1 MRRRDFLNVAT
12 AAAGSVLL
20 TKFGLLGH
28 EKHAGHQADAHGRI
42 YTSPAEAMKSP
53 REELAYV
60 VATYAG
66 TKVSKPD
73 FLATVD
79 LDPASKTFSQVVH
92 RAAMPHVGDELH
104 HFGWNA
110 CGSCH
115 GERERR
121 YLVVPGLVSGR
132 IHILDTADPRQP
144 KLVKVIE
151 PRDILE
157 KTKLTA
163 PHTVHCLDDGRI
175 MISMLGNEKLG
186 GPGGFL
192 LLDDK
197 FEIAGSWEASREGM
211 EYNYDFWYQ
220 PRHNVMI
227 SSEWAAP
234 STTRPGFKLDD
245 VKAGK
250 YGRRVHFWD
259 WDKRKIIQSVDLG
272 DKGLIPLEVRF
283 HHNPDSNHGFV
294 GAALSSVMWH
304 WHKAGEKWQVD
315 PVIEVPPR
323 EVAGW
328 PFPVPGLITDLVLS
342 MDDRWLY
349 FSNWLHG
356 DVRQYDVSDPAKPKL
371 TGQLLLGG
379 VEGKGPS
386 LRGNKLAGGP
396 QMLQLSLDGKRLYV
410 TNSLF
415 SSWDNQFYPQIAEQG
430 TTMLQVDC
438 NTDKGGLA
446 LNENFLVDFGK
457 EPAGPARAHEMRFLR
472 GDCTSDIWF

>member
-1 MRRRDFLNVAT
+1 MKRRQFLAAT
-12 AAAGSVLL
+12 AAVAG
-20 TKFGLLGH
+20 TGLLNH
-28 EKHAGHQADAHGRI
+28 PLLAQHHHAGHSQAAEGRI
-42 YTSPAEAMKSP
+42 YTSPAEAMASP

-60 VATYAG
+60 VGVYVG
-66 TKVSKPD
+66 TKTSQPD
-73 FLATVD
+73 FLATID
-79 LDPASKTFSQVVH
+79 LDPASRTYSQVIH
-92 RAAMPHVGDELH
+92 RLPMANVGDELH

-121 YLVVPGLVSGR
+121 YLIVPGLVSGR
-132 IHILDTADPRQP
+132 IHVIDTADPRQP
-144 KLVKVIE
+144 QLTKVIE
-151 PRDILE
+151 PREVIE
-157 KTKLTA
+157 QTKLTA
-163 PHTVHCLDDGRI
+163 PHTVHCLSDGRI
-175 MISMLGNEKLG
+175 MISMLGNAELG

-197 FEIAGSWEASREGM
+197 FQIAGVWEASREGM
-211 EYNYDFWYQ
+211 NYNYDFWYQ
-220 PRHNVMI
+220 PRHNAMI

-234 STTRPGFKLDD
+234 STTRPGFSLDD

-250 YGRRVHFWD
+250 YGQHVHFWD
-259 WDKRKIIQSVDLG
+259 WEDRKIVQSVDLG
-272 DKGLIPLEVRF
+272 AKGLIPLEVRF
-283 HHNPDSNHGFV
+283 HHNPESTHGFV

-304 WHKAGEKWQVD
+304 WHKSGGRWQVD

-342 MDDRWLY
+342 MDDKWLY

-356 DVRQYDVSDPAKPKL
+356 DVRQYDVSDPARPKL
-371 TGQLLLGG
+371 TGQLVLGG

-386 LRGNKLAGGP
+386 LRGKKLAGGP
-396 QMLQLSLDGKRLYV
+396 QMLQLSLDGKRLYI
-410 TNSLF
+410 TSSLF

-430 TTMLQVDC
+430 STMVQIDC
-438 NTDKGGLA
+438 DTDRGGLK
-446 LNENFLVDFGK
+446 LNENFLVDFGR
-457 EPAGPARAHEMRFLR
+457 EPGGAARAHEMRFLR